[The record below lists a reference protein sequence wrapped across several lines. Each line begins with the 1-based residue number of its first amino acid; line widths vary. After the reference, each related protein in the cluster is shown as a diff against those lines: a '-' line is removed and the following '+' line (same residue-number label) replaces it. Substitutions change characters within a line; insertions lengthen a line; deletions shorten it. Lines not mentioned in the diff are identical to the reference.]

1 MKLKLSLPQQQVVNT
16 PNTYLNPQ
24 SNALGIFYF
33 KGFYFLF
40 FICLSLLSSSQTSL
54 KVTDPKQQ
62 FGFVQRGEVV
72 RCEYEIMNTGNEPL
86 LLQEAEVSCSC
97 TTVEFSKQPVLPGQ
111 KTTVLVLFNTKTVYG
126 RQDRV
131 VLLYSNAKG
140 SPAKLRYKGTVSNK

>member
-1 MKLKLSLPQQQVVNT
+1 MKLKQNLPQQQVDNIR
-16 PNTYLNPQ
+16 NTYLNPQ
-24 SNALGIFYF
+24 SSALGIFYF
-33 KGFYFLF
+33 RGLCLFLF
-40 FICLSLLSSSQTSL
+40 LCHSQLSFSQTSL
-54 KVTDPKQQ
+54 KVTDAKQT

-72 RCEYEIMNTGNEPL
+72 KCVYEIINTGNEPL

-111 KTTVLVLFNTKTVYG
+111 KTSVLVLFNTKTVYG

-131 VLLYSNAKG
+131 VLLHSNAIN